1 MFRSGKW
8 VSPVAVLMLRF
19 AFAGALL
26 ASGVYAQEEAKEALK
41 STPTVTPSL
50 TSGGDTLAEAGKF
63 YREGHFDAA
72 IQKYQQILSEN
83 HNSAEGYAGL
93 TRVYLKQKNLQHA
106 NDTISQGVQ
115 VADGPAT
122 RVALGEV
129 YFRQG
134 KIPEAEHEWV
144 KVINSGHA
152 DARAYLGLARVDR
165 ALSLYK
171 KSKDMVDKAHR
182 LDPDDPDIQRFW
194 ADTLSRKERIKNLE
208 EYLANIKNDDANTRE
223 HLQHYLEYLKERQQG
238 PSRSC
243 KLLGNVTSTETKLVP
258 LLRDAT
264 HMRGLGLS
272 VSVNGTKATLMLD
285 TGASGILIDRGIAE
299 KSGLARLSEIT
310 VWGFGDKGENAGW
323 VGLANSIKIG
333 ELEFQNCPVRVMDKR
348 SVVDQDGL
356 IGADVFE
363 RFLVDINLPDRKL
376 RLSELPKR
384 PGETGN
390 VIKLKADRDDAESE
404 ETTHDTTDATSKP
417 APTPPPTGPFDA
429 YVDSEMKSYSK
440 VFRFGH
446 DLLVPTRI
454 GDAPNKLFLLDT
466 GSLANMIDPKAA
478 SEVTKVHGDSNT
490 TVKGISGS
498 VKNVYSADGVV
509 LTFGHIT
516 QENQDII
523 SFDFSTTSDSAGTE
537 ISGTLGFVTLNLLD
551 LKIDY
556 RDGLVD
562 FSYDPNR
569 FH

>member
-1 MFRSGKW
+1 MFRPSKW
-8 VSPVAVLMLRF
+8 MGPFAVWMLRF

-26 ASGVYAQEEAKEALK
+26 ASDSYAREEGKEALK
-41 STPTVTPSL
+41 STPAVTPSS
-50 TSGGDTLAEAGKF
+50 TSGADTLAEAGKR

-72 IQKYQQILSEN
+72 IQKYQQVLIEN

-93 TRVYLKQKNLQHA
+93 TRVYLKQKNVQQA
-106 NDTISQGVQ
+106 NDTISQALQ

-134 KIPEAEHEWV
+134 KIPQAEREWV
-144 KVINSGHA
+144 NVINSGHA
-152 DARAYLGLARVDR
+152 DARAYLGLARVDK

-182 LDPDDPDIQRFW
+182 LDPNDPDIQRYW
-194 ADTLSRKERIKNLE
+194 TDTLSSKERIKNLE
-208 EYLANIKNDDANTRE
+208 EYLANVKNDDEKTRE
-223 HLQHYLEYLKERQQG
+223 HLQHYLEYLKARQQG
-238 PSRSC
+238 PSSSC

-258 LLRDAT
+258 LLRDAN
-264 HMRGLGLS
+264 HLRGLGLS
-272 VSVNGTKATLMLD
+272 VSVNGAKANLMLD

-348 SVVDQDGL
+348 SVVDEDGL

-363 RFLVDINLPDRKL
+363 RFLVDINLPGRKL

-390 VIKLKADRDDAESE
+390 VIKLNADRDDAESE
-404 ETTHDTTDATSKP
+404 DTAHETTDTTSKP
-417 APTPPPTGPFDA
+417 ALAPLPPGPFDA
-429 YVDSEMKSYSK
+429 YVDPEMKSYSK

-446 DLLVPTRI
+446 DLLVPTGI
-454 GDAPNKLFLLDT
+454 GDAPKKLFLLDT
-466 GSLANMIDPKAA
+466 GCFNNLIDPKAA
-478 SEVTKVHGDSNT
+478 SEVTKVHGDANT
-490 TVKGISGS
+490 IFKGVSGS
-498 VKNVYSADGVV
+498 VKNVYRADRAV
-509 LTFGHIT
+509 LIFGHIK

-523 SFDFSTTSDSAGTE
+523 SFDFSKTSDSAGTE